1 MIRSIGQLFYFA
13 FSYEITLICSK
24 PLAAGAFVALGWY
37 TSQLFVNP
45 AQCEEEAPAQVE
57 EEQTDYT
64 EYIDNFTEITDENIK
79 EVLSNSENKF
89 IFYFSPSK
97 TNKQFLYGI
106 NQHAIKMREGLRCT
120 NYYIDMDKNGVL
132 FSDALK
138 GRNASRNI
146 DEQIQENTF
155 ILANKDD
162 DIWFWDEMLITY
174 FQGELLEQIFNF
186 YNGVRELRDEHEL
199 MITLTDN
206 DNHFITF

>member
-13 FSYEITLICSK
+13 FSYEITLIFSK
-24 PLAAGAFVALGWY
+24 PLAAGAFVALGLY

-45 AQCEEEAPAQVE
+45 AQCEEEAPTQVE

-97 TNKQFLYGI
+97 TSKQFLYGI